1 MRCFILPSC
10 HSGTRSQAN
19 YDEQLVKLQAALAA
33 AGLVTH
39 GQPVLVRYNG
49 PMTPKFMRRN
59 EVGEEV
65 W

>member
-49 PMTPKFMRRN
+49 P
-59 EVGEEV
+59 
-65 W
+65 